1 MDYAQTLKNYQ
12 SDINLALAGYVKDE
26 ALLQGKLF
34 EAMGY
39 SLHAGGKRL
48 RPVLVLEFARML
60 NPDVDAMPFAC
71 AIEMIHTYSL
81 IHDDLPCMD
90 DDELRRGKPTN
101 HMVYGEA
108 LALLAGDALLN
119 KAFEVSSD
127 AALKIDGN
135 AGIRAVSLLSQAS
148 GAYGMIGGQ
157 VIDMEG
163 EERSLTLEEITTLQS
178 LKTGA
183 LIRASAGMG
192 CVLGGATAEQYEA
205 SQRYA
210 EALGLAFQIQD
221 DILNVEGDPEII
233 GKDVGND
240 ERSGKSTFVR
250 LLGID
255 ECKAKVK
262 ELTQRALDA
271 LSCFG
276 NCDFLIWLTNELADR
291 NY

>member
-1 MDYAQTLKNYQ
+1 MSATVYAEMLKGYQ
-12 SDINLALAGYVKDE
+12 SRINDALKGYVKE
-26 ALLQGKLF
+26 EELLQNKLF

-48 RPVLVLEFARML
+48 RPLLVLEFARICG
-60 NPDVDAMPFAC
+60 NENDAMPFAC

-119 KAFEVSSD
+119 KAFEISSK
-127 AALKIDGN
+127 AALELGN
-135 AGIRAVSLLSQAS
+135 TAGINAVSLLASAS
-148 GAYGMIGGQ
+148 GDHGMIGGQ

-163 EERSLTLEEITTLQS
+163 EERSLSLEEITKLQE

-183 LIRASAGMG
+183 LIRASACMG
-192 CVLGGATAEQYEA
+192 CVLGGADADKINA
-205 SQRYA
+205 AGKYA
-210 EALGLAFQIQD
+210 DALGLAFQIQD
-221 DILNVEGDPEII
+221 DILNVEGDPDII

-240 ERSGKSTFVR
+240 ERSGKAPNRCRFLPSPANLF
-250 LLGID
+250 
-255 ECKAKVK
+255 
-262 ELTQRALDA
+262 LDA
-271 LSCFG
+271 
-276 NCDFLIWLTNELADR
+276 
-291 NY
+291 